1 MSGDDPGLTGRYI
14 EVRATLRTD
23 DPAISPVLS
32 DLRIRAAGD
41 AGGNHPPAAIDDQLT
56 TAQDTAGDVNVLA
69 NDSDPDVGDTLEVSG
84 STDGTH
90 GSVSCA
96 AAGVCTYTPD
106 TGVTGSDSFT
116 YTVSD
121 GHDGTDE
128 GVVDVTVQAAPP
140 ENRPPVAVDDELT
153 TAEDTSGNVNVLAN
167 DSDPDVGDVLEVTA
181 STDGA
186 SGTVSCTPAGV
197 CTYTPQSDFHGSDTF
212 TYTISDD
219 NGETDQASVNVT
231 VTQPDAAPNAVDDT
245 ITTDEGQAGSVNVL
259 SNDTDPNGDALSVT
273 TLSPTAT
280 HGTVACAA
288 TGLCTYTPDAGFH
301 GTDSF
306 AYSISDGQ
314 GGSAN
319 ANVSVTVNEV
329 NQPPV
334 AVDDDLT
341 AQEDGS
347 GSVDVLANDSDPDG
361 DQLEVTTLSPT
372 AAHGTV
378 ACTSDGFCTYIPEAD
393 FNGTDA
399 FNYSVTDGLGGTST
413 ATVHV
418 VVTPEN
424 DPPVLTVT
432 GSPAAAQY
440 SDPVTIELSATDIDG
455 DAFAFSATGLPAGLT
470 LTDHGDGTA
479 TISGDITE
487 MAASYQASVTVS
499 DGNETATA
507 TAIFQVREE
516 DATLTYV
523 GDMLVS
529 TTGAERKRP
538 PRGAGD
544 AAGRRSSGRPDEGGA
559 HLRALLEQQYGPG
572 DPRRRDRSDH
582 DECHRA
588 SPRLPPSSASTSG
601 RLS

>member
-1 MSGDDPGLTGRYI
+1 MTSF
-14 EVRATLRTD
+14 
-23 DPAISPVLS
+23 
-32 DLRIRAAGD
+32 
-41 AGGNHPPAAIDDQLT
+41 T

-487 MAASYQASVTVS
+487 MAA
-499 DGNETATA
+499 
-507 TAIFQVREE
+507 
-516 DATLTYV
+516 
-523 GDMLVS
+523 
-529 TTGAERKRP
+529 
-538 PRGAGD
+538 
-544 AAGRRSSGRPDEGGA
+544 
-559 HLRALLEQQYGPG
+559 
-572 DPRRRDRSDH
+572 
-582 DECHRA
+582 
-588 SPRLPPSSASTSG
+588 
-601 RLS
+601 